1 MWHRENAPHLVK
13 RQLVDGGR
21 QQGARRVLEP
31 AGVLLH
37 TVIRC
42 QIYMQLKQ
50 QVNRIANNTIEYVQT
65 FIFMI

>member
-1 MWHRENAPHLVK
+1 MRHRENAPLLVE

-21 QQGARRVLEP
+21 QQGARRVLRP
-31 AGVLLH
+31 TGVLLH

-42 QIYMQLKQ
+42 QIYMRLKQ
-50 QVNRIANNTIEYVQT
+50 QVNRIAKNTIEYVQT